1 MFTRVFVPLDGSA
14 RAEQALPTAAR
25 IARATAGTLLL
36 ARVVSVAP
44 EFSPYFVLSP
54 AAGPRLTIEVLE
66 EAKDYLT
73 QIARSDVLAGIDSVT
88 VVPTGLAAH
97 ALLDEIEKQ
106 HADLVVMTS
115 HGRTGLSHWV
125 LGSVA
130 QHVARHSR
138 VPVIVL
144 RENTWFVGDVGTM
157 ERPLRVLVPLD
168 GSARAEAI
176 LAGLGGLL
184 DDLRVPGGADVR
196 FVCVIDPNELAI
208 AQFEETLVI
217 EGANAYLKRISER
230 LKATY
235 PTTAL
240 AVTWSVVVN
249 SDVAGMLIALAE
261 AGRTTDSGAPARSDL
276 VAMATHGRSGF
287 SRWALGSVTER
298 IFGSIT
304 VPLLIV
310 RPPDIGQ

>member
-1 MFTRVFVPLDGSA
+1 MSA
-14 RAEQALPTAAR
+14 TASYPEGHDSCAAR
-25 IARATAGTLLL
+25 PG
-36 ARVVSVAP
+36 
-44 EFSPYFVLSP
+44 
-54 AAGPRLTIEVLE
+54 LTIEVLE
-66 EAKDYLT
+66 AAKDYLT
-73 QIARSDVLAGIDSVT
+73 QVARSDVLAGIDPVT
-88 VVPTGLAAH
+88 VVPTGLAAP
-97 ALLDEIEKQ
+97 ALLDEIEGQ

-115 HGRTGLSHWV
+115 HGRTRMSRWV

-130 QHVARHSR
+130 QHVARHAR
-138 VPVIVL
+138 VPVLVL
-144 RENTWFVGDVGTM
+144 RENTWFVGDVSTM

-184 DDLRVPGGADVR
+184 EDLRVPGGADVHL
-196 FVCVIDPNELAI
+196 VCVIDPIELAI
-208 AQFEETLVI
+208 VQFDETLAI
-217 EGANAYLKRISER
+217 EGAHVYLKRIAER
-230 LKATY
+230 LKAAY
-235 PTTAL
+235 PQTAL

-261 AGRTTDSGAPARSDL
+261 TGRMTDSGAPAPSDL

-298 IFGSIT
+298 VFDSIT